1 MPTDFFY
8 DPNKS
13 YEENYKRGPFGSF
26 KTAKPRSVKGGPH
39 FSFLSQPVYLP
50 FGIPAG
56 PVLNSKYVAAAFNMG
71 YDIVVYKTV
80 RTDIYPCHPFPNI
93 LSVHFSGKNL
103 TLHKLEK
110 QLLGDLRYQNPI
122 SITNS
127 FGVPSRV
134 PDEWQRDAAKA
145 VKAAGKGQVMIMS
158 FMGTVRPHQTEKQ
171 FVDDYILAARLAQET
186 GAKILEANL
195 SCPNVGNEGLVC
207 YNLEVTEK
215 IARGIRKAIGNTP
228 LVLKIGY
235 YRDERQLRKFA
246 EIANDYA
253 NDIAAINTLQGTIID
268 KKGNQALPGNNRLKS
283 GVCGAGIKW
292 AGLDMVKRLD
302 ALRRKKKYR
311 FSITGVGGVT
321 TPQDYFQYRRAGADA
336 VMSATGAMWNPRL
349 ALDIKRLILKNDR
362 HG

>member
-1 MPTDFFY
+1 MPNDFFY
-8 DPNKS
+8 DPAKS
-13 YEENYKRGPFGSF
+13 YEDNYRYGPFGSF
-26 KTAKPRSVKGGPH
+26 RTAKKAPVTSTPLY
-39 FSFLSQPVYLP
+39 SFLSQPVHLP

-56 PVLNSKYVAAAFNMG
+56 PVLNSKYVKAAFAMG

-80 RTDIYPCHPFPNI
+80 RTDTYPCHPFPNI

-103 TLHKLEK
+103 TLRKLDR
-110 QLLGDLRYQNPI
+110 QLLGDRKYQTPI

-134 PDEWQRDAAKA
+134 PDVWQRDAAKA

-158 FMGTVRPHQTEKQ
+158 FMGTVRPRQTEKQ
-171 FVDDYILAARLAQET
+171 FIDDYILAARLAKET

-207 YNLEVTEK
+207 YNLDVTKK
-215 IARGIRKAIGNTP
+215 IARGIRNAIGNTP

-235 YRDERQLRKFA
+235 YRSDRQLREFA
-246 EIANDYA
+246 EIANEFA
-253 NDIAAINTLQGTIID
+253 NDIAAINTLQGSIVN
-268 KKGNQALPGNNRLKS
+268 KKGEQALPGQNRLKS

-292 AGLDMVKRLD
+292 AGLDMVRRLNTI
-302 ALRRKKKYR
+302 RQKKNYR

-321 TPQDYFQYRRAGADA
+321 TPQDYFQYRRAGADV

-349 ALDIKRLILKNDR
+349 ALQIKKVAEKKVSLA
-362 HG
+362 

>member
-1 MPTDFFY
+1 MARDFFY

-26 KTAKPRSVKGGPH
+26 KSATARKERTEPTY
-39 FSFLSQPVYLP
+39 SFLSQPVYLP

-103 TLHKLEK
+103 TLRKLDRK
-110 QLLGDLRYQNPI
+110 LLGDHEYRTPI

-127 FGVPSRV
+127 FGVPSRT
-134 PDEWQRDAAKA
+134 PEIWQRDAAKA

-158 FMGTVRPHQTEKQ
+158 FMGTVRPRQTEKQ
-171 FVDDYILAARLAQET
+171 FIDDYILAARLAKET

-235 YRDERQLRKFA
+235 YRDEKQLRKFA
-246 EIANDYA
+246 EIANAYA

-268 KKGNQALPGNNRLKS
+268 KDGDQALPGANRLKS

-292 AGLDMVKRLD
+292 AGLDMVKRLH
-302 ALRRKKKYR
+302 AIRSKKKYR

-321 TPQDYFQYRRAGADA
+321 SPQDYVQYRRAGADA

-349 ALDIKRLILKNDR
+349 AFQIKQYLKK
-362 HG
+362 